1 MNLPILQSEVKTMS
15 SIDLLELINNVRVA
29 NNEEPLRR
37 NSFNLKIEVELE
49 GSHYTK
55 NVVKNQNGTE
65 SVVYELTIE
74 QCTLIGMRESKGVR
88 RTVFEKLKQL
98 ENHIQLPNFTDP
110 AEAAIAWAN
119 EYKAKQALAI
129 ENQTLK
135 PKADAYEI
143 LSGAK
148 GSVSIRVA
156 SGELKVPEKKFTQWL
171 LDNDWVYRKGN
182 RTDGKLLPHAHR
194 KEQGYLEL
202 VNVVTYN
209 TGEAVARSQTKV
221 TQKGLARLAQIFSK
235 NRALLTHKISSNEVT
250 A

>member
-37 NSFNLKIEVELE
+37 NSFNLKIEDELE
-49 GSHYTK
+49 GSYCTK

-74 QCTLIGMRESKGVR
+74 QCTLIGMRESKSVR
-88 RTVFEKLKQL
+88 RTVLEKLKQL

-129 ENQTLK
+129 ELK
-135 PKADAYEI
+135 AAEPKINHYDKVVERKNLLNATQVGEKLDGMSAIILNRHLTELGVYNKSVKRGKVFSTWFIQKGYGEMKQSDAGFDQA
-143 LSGAK
+143 L
-148 GSVSIRVA
+148 
-156 SGELKVPEKKFTQWL
+156 F
-171 LDNDWVYRKGN
+171 
-182 RTDGKLLPHAHR
+182 
-194 KEQGYLEL
+194 
-202 VNVVTYN
+202 
-209 TGEAVARSQTKV
+209 
-221 TQKGLARLAQIFSK
+221 TQKGQAWVIEQ
-235 NRALLTHKISSNEVT
+235 LTSEGVV
-250 A
+250 

>member
-37 NSFNLKIEVELE
+37 NSFNLKIEDELE

-88 RTVFEKLKQL
+88 RSVLEKLKQL

-110 AEAAIAWAN
+110 AEAAIAWAK
-119 EYKAKQALAI
+119 EYKEKQALAI
-129 ENQTLK
+129 ELK
-135 PKADAYEI
+135 AAEPKINHYD
-143 LSGAK
+143 
-148 GSVSIRVA
+148 
-156 SGELKVPEKKFTQWL
+156 KVVE
-171 LDNDWVYRKGN
+171 RKN
-182 RTDGKLLPHAHR
+182 
-194 KEQGYLEL
+194 L
-202 VNVVTYN
+202 VNATQVGEKLDGMSAIILNRHLTELGVYN
-209 TGEAVARSQTKV
+209 KSVKRGKVFSTWFIQKGYGEMKQSDAGFDQALF
-221 TQKGLARLAQIFSK
+221 TQKGQAWVIEQ
-235 NRALLTHKISSNEVT
+235 LTSEGVV
-250 A
+250 

>member
-37 NSFNLKIEVELE
+37 NSFNLKIEDELE

-74 QCTLIGMRESKGVR
+74 QCTLIGMRESKSVR
-88 RTVFEKLKQL
+88 RTVLEKLKQL

-135 PKADAYEI
+135 PKADAYDRF
-143 LSGAK
+143 LDSDGLMTSG
-148 GSVSIRVA
+148 VI
-156 SGELKVPEKKFTQWL
+156 
-171 LDNDWVYRKGN
+171 
-182 RTDGKLLPHAHR
+182 GKLLGYKSAQEFNDAIHAKGVAFKSSGVWQFYASFKDKHIGKMVGWER
-194 KEQGYLEL
+194 EEFNKAGVTLKWKTVAIDYFSSLLGRPVVQKE
-202 VNVVTYN
+202 
-209 TGEAVARSQTKV
+209 
-221 TQKGLARLAQIFSK
+221 
-235 NRALLTHKISSNEVT
+235 LLD

>member
-37 NSFNLKIEVELE
+37 NSFNLKIEDELE

-88 RTVFEKLKQL
+88 RTVLEKLKQL

-129 ENQTLK
+129 ELKAAK
-135 PKADAYEI
+135 PKINHYD
-143 LSGAK
+143 
-148 GSVSIRVA
+148 
-156 SGELKVPEKKFTQWL
+156 KVVE
-171 LDNDWVYRKGN
+171 RKN
-182 RTDGKLLPHAHR
+182 
-194 KEQGYLEL
+194 L
-202 VNVVTYN
+202 VNATQVGEKLDGMSAIILNRHLTELGVYN
-209 TGEAVARSQTKV
+209 KSVKRGKVFSTWFIQKGYGEMKQSDAGFDQALF
-221 TQKGLARLAQIFSK
+221 TQKGQAWVIEQ
-235 NRALLTHKISSNEVT
+235 LTSEGVYQ
-250 A
+250 

>member
-37 NSFNLKIEVELE
+37 NSFNLKIEDELE

-74 QCTLIGMRESKGVR
+74 QCALIGMRESKGVR
-88 RTVFEKLKQL
+88 RSVLEKLKQL

-129 ENQTLK
+129 ELK
-135 PKADAYEI
+135 AAEPKINHYDKVVERKNLLNATQVGEKLDGMSAIILNRHLTELGVYNKSVKRGKVFSTWFIQKDYGEMKQSDAGFDQA
-143 LSGAK
+143 L
-148 GSVSIRVA
+148 
-156 SGELKVPEKKFTQWL
+156 F
-171 LDNDWVYRKGN
+171 
-182 RTDGKLLPHAHR
+182 
-194 KEQGYLEL
+194 
-202 VNVVTYN
+202 
-209 TGEAVARSQTKV
+209 
-221 TQKGLARLAQIFSK
+221 TQKGQAWVIEQ
-235 NRALLTHKISSNEVT
+235 LTNEGVT

>member
-37 NSFNLKIEVELE
+37 NSFNLKIEDELE

-88 RTVFEKLKQL
+88 RTVLEKLKQL

-129 ENQTLK
+129 ELKAAEPKINFYDKVGDSNNLLIASKIGQSFKTNPMSAVTLNK
-135 PKADAYEI
+135 HLEKLDVYNMAI
-143 LSGAK
+143 KSGRVFKQWFVDK
-148 GSVSIRVA
+148 GLGRMVQNDNGYPQA
-156 SGELKVPEKKFTQWL
+156 KFT
-171 LDNDWVYRKGN
+171 
-182 RTDGKLLPHAHR
+182 TDGQQWIT
-194 KEQGYLEL
+194 EMF
-202 VNVVTYN
+202 T
-209 TGEAVARSQTKV
+209 
-221 TQKGLARLAQIFSK
+221 
-235 NRALLTHKISSNEVT
+235 NEGII
-250 A
+250 